1 MKKLIPLSLAAAT
14 LAFGAAYKIPEQS
27 LNSTALA
34 GAYVSHTT
42 AADAAYFNPA
52 NMAFLPDGRSLELNL
67 MYIHLTPIKNDTSG
81 NETKRENFVLPQLHV
96 VSDRLGSEGNWRI
109 GFSVTEPGGL
119 AKRWDDT
126 PEAYQAKKFELRVFE
141 LAPSLSYRFS
151 EKFAI
156 GLGVRYIYTDGKI
169 ETKEFPA
176 GVHPDYP
183 DGIPARKMEGDGN
196 RFGYNLAISYK
207 ALPEWGL
214 AATYRSKVDLKEE
227 GNTKFYGAGFT
238 GSPLEGKAFAAEV
251 TVPLPATLSLATDY
265 TFNSGK
271 TTVELEYERVYWSE
285 YENLDFNYDYA
296 ALESSPLGQPIPKNW
311 DDTNTFRIGL
321 THHYSKEMTWMFGYA
336 HDESPV
342 PEETLGYEL
351 PDSDANIFSLGFR
364 YKINDDMEIGMAYL
378 LDKKD
383 DRSVTN
389 TSVGHAEFT
398 NTYAHL
404 VSFGLGYRY

>member
-52 NMAFLPDGRSLELNL
+52 NMAFLPDGRSLELSL
-67 MYIHLTPIKNDTSG
+67 MYIHLTSIKNETTGD
-81 NETKRENFVLPQLHV
+81 ETKEENFLLPQLHV
-96 VSDRLGSEGNWRI
+96 VSDRLGGEGNWRI

-119 AKRWDDT
+119 AKRWPSGT
-126 PEAYQAKKFELRVFE
+126 IEAVRAKKFELRVIEF
-141 LAPSLSYRFS
+141 APSFSYQFS
-151 EKFAI
+151 DKFAI
-156 GLGVRYIYTDGKI
+156 GGGVRYIYTDGEI
-169 ETKEFPA
+169 ETESYGPKPLM
-176 GVHPDYP
+176 
-183 DGIPARKMEGDGN
+183 KMEGDGN
-196 RFGYNLAISYK
+196 RFGYNLAVSYK

-214 AATYRSKVDLKEE
+214 AATYRSKIDLKEE

-238 GSPLEGKAFAAEV
+238 GSPLEGKAIATEV
-251 TVPLPATLSLATDY
+251 TVPLPATLSIATDY
-265 TFNSGK
+265 TFNEGK
-271 TTVELEYERVYWSE
+271 TTVEFEYERVYWSD
-285 YENLDFNYDYA
+285 YEDLDFNYDSNPYFDF
-296 ALESSPLGQPIPKNW
+296 EGTFGTPISKDW